1 VLKSRYIYYPG
12 KTGSDTNI
20 YQEGGFYMSECN
32 CNCSGCGNDHDHE
45 QGCNCDEVSNIIE
58 LTGEDGE
65 VINVE
70 FIATIKVDEQE
81 YAIMHSIEESD
92 DGDVIIMRMEKD
104 GDEDY
109 LASIDDD
116 DELERVFE
124 AFKKVAAEDYDFE

>member
-1 VLKSRYIYYPG
+1 
-12 KTGSDTNI
+12 
-20 YQEGGFYMSECN
+20 MSECN
-32 CNCSGCGNDHDHE
+32 CNCSGCGNDHDHDHE